1 MACNITIDRREEQF
15 ALERE
20 YARMKLLNRECVDKL
35 LDHYSEVLKHSRP
48 AQTWDLMRKEFP
60 FDTTSQMPTQVFT
73 IAGRNIE
80 NPPTN
85 EGPRKTLA
93 EWHDEREVA
102 E

>member
-1 MACNITIDRREEQF
+1 
-15 ALERE
+15 
-20 YARMKLLNRECVDKL
+20 
-35 LDHYSEVLKHSRP
+35 
-48 AQTWDLMRKEFP
+48 MRKEFP